1 MVEHPPPADRTAA
14 PSPGLLGS
22 TLWRRLALGVVFAIL
37 VLAGLTLYADAP
49 ALARSLAAFPW
60 PWLLPVLALTALNYG
75 LRFIKWHYYLR
86 LLEIRVKPGLS
97 LAIFLSGFMM
107 LLTPGKVGEL
117 VKSLLL
123 RGAVGTPLT
132 RSAPI
137 VFAERLS
144 DGLAMVF
151 LAAVGLLA
159 YPAGWPAVVVVLLV
173 GSAVVVVLQYRRLAE
188 AVFERLETIGPLQG
202 RVHHL
207 HTLYRSAYT
216 LLRPRPLALA
226 VGLGIVSWGGECL
239 AFYLILLGVGADPGW
254 TTLLQATF
262 ILASATIIG
271 AGSMLPGGMGAAEG
285 SILVLLRGTL
295 AASAAGAAT
304 VLIRFCTLWFGVL
317 LGALAF
323 FLTARQYLLAV
334 PPGGPHPGPLPGGE
348 GKRLSRP
355 HHLPGGPV

>member
-1 MVEHPPPADRTAA
+1 MPSSSADRIAT
-14 PSPGLLGS
+14 PSTGLLGG

-49 ALARSLAAFPW
+49 ALGRSLAAFPW
-60 PWLLPVLALTALNYG
+60 PWLLPVLVLTALNYG
-75 LRFIKWHYYLR
+75 LRFVKWHYYLQ
-86 LLEIRVKPGLS
+86 LLEIRVRPGVS

-144 DGLAMVF
+144 DGLAMVV
-151 LAAVGLLA
+151 LAAIGLLA

-173 GSAVVVVLQYRRLAE
+173 GSVVVVVLQYRRLAE
-188 AVFERLETIGPLQG
+188 AIFERLETIGPLQG

-207 HTLYRSAYT
+207 HTLYLSAYT

-239 AFYLILLGVGADPGW
+239 AFYLILAWCRCRFVAGRRCCKPPSSWPRRRSSAPDPCCRAAWAPPRGASW
-254 TTLLQATF
+254 CC
-262 ILASATIIG
+262 SAVPWPT
-271 AGSMLPGGMGAAEG
+271 
-285 SILVLLRGTL
+285 
-295 AASAAGAAT
+295 SAAGAAT

-323 FLTARQYLLAV
+323 FLTARRYLLAV
-334 PPGGPHPGPLPGGE
+334 PPGGPLPGPLPAGE

-355 HHLPGGPV
+355 PHLPGGPV

>member
-1 MVEHPPPADRTAA
+1 MVEHSPPADRTAA
-14 PSPGLLGS
+14 PPPGLLGG
-22 TLWRRLALGVVFAIL
+22 TLWRRLTLGIVFAIL

-49 ALARSLAAFPW
+49 ALGRSLASFPW

-75 LRFIKWHYYLR
+75 LRFVKWHYYLH

-123 RGAVGTPLT
+123 RGAVGTPLA

-144 DGLAMVF
+144 DGLAMVV
-151 LAAVGLLA
+151 LAAIGLLA
-159 YPAGWPAVVVVLLV
+159 YPAGWPAVVIVLLV
-173 GSAVVVVLQYRRLAE
+173 GCAVVVVLQYRRLAE
-188 AVFERLETIGPLQG
+188 AVFRRLETIGPLQG

-226 VGLGIVSWGGECL
+226 VGLGIVSWGGECV
-239 AFYLILLGVGADPGW
+239 AFYLILLGVGADTGW

-295 AASAAGAAT
+295 TASAAGAAT

-323 FLTARQYLLAV
+323 FLTARRYLLTA
-334 PPGGPHPGPLPGGE
+334 PPDPGPTRGTRKARSDGGE
-348 GKRLSRP
+348 VII
-355 HHLPGGPV
+355 GGPV